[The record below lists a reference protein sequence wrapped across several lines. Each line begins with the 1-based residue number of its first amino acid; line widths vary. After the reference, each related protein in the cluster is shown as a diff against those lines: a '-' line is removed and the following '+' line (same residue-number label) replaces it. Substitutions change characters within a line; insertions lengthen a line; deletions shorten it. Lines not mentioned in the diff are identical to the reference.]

1 VLLSMFT
8 AFFASRLLLR
18 LLASTGLGDNPNL
31 FVPVR
36 DQSESASGGNS

>member
-1 VLLSMFT
+1 MFT

-18 LLASTGLGDNPNL
+18 LIATSGIGKNSNL

-36 DQSESASGGNS
+36 DQVEQSESAPGGNS